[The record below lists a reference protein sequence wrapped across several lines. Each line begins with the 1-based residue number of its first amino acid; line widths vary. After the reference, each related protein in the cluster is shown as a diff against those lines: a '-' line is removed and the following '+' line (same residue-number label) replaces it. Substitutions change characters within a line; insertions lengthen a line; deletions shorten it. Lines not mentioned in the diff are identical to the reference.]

1 MSRREILSI
10 RRPSP
15 KSKQTNKTMPDPQ
28 SDYIKNLQQQ
38 IYLLELETRYSENMN
53 PGLKNNSLQK
63 ESSKERLES
72 YSSLNAL
79 LEQVNKQK
87 LALEERFQNYR
98 SDAELKLDSV
108 LSEIE
113 NLKHDNEIMAAEKQ
127 MLEHRVKRLSETNE
141 TLLQNESSFQSK
153 TNSLYTR
160 IEELTEIQ
168 SQLLYSRDKAKA
180 ELREQKE
187 ISGFLD
193 KTHNHTF
200 YRKKYHEAQKKL
212 SELEARVKENN
223 ICIQNLQ
230 DLNKTLKQETVDAVK
245 DSNDLKIK
253 IDELSGLIK
262 LVI

>member
-1 MSRREILSI
+1 MSHQDILSI
-10 RRPSP
+10 RHPIP
-15 KSKQTNKTMPDPQ
+15 KSKQTNKTMTDPQ

-38 IYLLELETRYSENMN
+38 IYLLELEARYSENMK
-53 PGLKNNSLQK
+53 PALKPNSSQK
-63 ESSKERLES
+63 ESSKEGNES
-72 YSSLNAL
+72 YSSLSAR
-79 LEQVNKQK
+79 LEEVNKQK
-87 LALEERFQNYR
+87 LHLEERFQKYR
-98 SDAELKLDSV
+98 SDAEFKLESV
-108 LSEIE
+108 ISEIE
-113 NLKHDNEIMAAEKQ
+113 KLKHDNEIMAAETQ

-141 TLLQNESSFQSK
+141 TLFLNESTFQSK

-200 YRKKYHEAQKKL
+200 YRKKYNEAQTKL

-230 DLNKTLKQETVDAVK
+230 DLNKTLKQETMDALK

-253 IDELSGLIK
+253 IDELSSLIK